1 MSTAVVGVGN
11 PTMGD
16 DGLGRALVDR
26 LDTDSASLSRVQFAG
41 TTAMFALEAID
52 GVERAIVAD
61 AVDAPGDPGTIHRF
75 ELGGDGPAQVTMHD
89 FTVTEALQSCRS
101 AYDLPSQVVVV
112 GAVPVSIEPRIGLS
126 PTLERALPAVVA
138 AIRAEASNTRSE
150 LGDQSVD
157 ATWYCVDCETE
168 IDPDA
173 VDEHERQGHSVRGRL
188 RPERLL
194 SQRPS
199 QSNGPSAESGGEH

>member
-1 MSTAVVGVGN
+1 MTVAVVGVGN

-26 LDTDSASLSRVQFAG
+26 IDTEPAPIGRAQFAG
-41 TTAMFALEAID
+41 TTAMLALEAID
-52 GVERAIVAD
+52 GADRAVVAD

-75 ELGGDGPAQVTMHD
+75 EPGGEGFGEVTMHD
-89 FTVTEALQSCRS
+89 FTVTEAIRGCRGV
-101 AYDLPSQVVVV
+101 YDLPSQIVVV
-112 GAVPVSIEPRIGLS
+112 GAVPATVEPRIGLS
-126 PTLERALPAVVA
+126 TALRRALPAVA
-138 AIRAEASNTRSE
+138 AVVRAEAARKRSK
-150 LGDQSVD
+150 LGNHAMD
-157 ATWYCVDCETE
+157 ATWYCEDCETE

-173 VDEHERQGHSVRGRL
+173 VDEHEQQGHSVRGRL

-199 QSNGPSAESGGEH
+199 QSHDSTDGGED